1 MKYTLNA
8 YGWSMESVAKE
19 LTDEQVQIIKDKME
33 EEGYDELYQIRFEL
47 DELLDIDI
55 WDGDL
60 FHHSAGM
67 DNGTIHFEVI
77 DEEGNK
83 VLEFDIKDMADLYET
98 IENYD
103 ELYGFTDYNAYPQP
117 GGPKNVYLSVDE
129 NKGGINSFE
138 FESDTVPVASDF
150 TYSSGSVGTPEGDW
164 DFVDRVF
171 FKGKELEILDWLDN
185 SGKSSTP
192 IIYCYNEG
200 EYLTIS

>member
-1 MKYTLNA
+1 
-8 YGWSMESVAKE
+8 MEAIAKE
-19 LTDEQVQIIKDKME
+19 LTDEQVQIIKTKME
-33 EEGYDELYQIRFEL
+33 EEGYKELYQIRFEL

-67 DNGTIHFEVI
+67 DNETIHFEVI

-83 VLEFDIKDMADLYET
+83 VLEFDIMDMADLYET

-103 ELYGFTDYNAYPQP
+103 ELFAYKDYNAYPQP
-117 GGPKNVYLSVDE
+117 VGPKNIYLCVDE
-129 NKGGINSFE
+129 NKGGVNSYE

-164 DFVDRVF
+164 DFVDGVF
-171 FKGKELEILDWLDN
+171 FKGKPLEVLDWLDN
-185 SGKSSTP
+185 WGKASTSV
-192 IIYCYNEG
+192 IYSYDEG